1 MVESNKVNLL
11 KVDAILESTYNSA
24 LQEFK
29 SGLLQEASDMDII
42 AGQRFITESVL
53 MLRTL
58 LVEES
63 IVQNVKD
70 NLVGYAG
77 AAGLGA
83 LGMKYYN
90 DQNQPNIYEQMK
102 QGAQDIGNGV
112 ANDLAP
118 VIDKAT
124 GRFVDPVTGVE
135 VPPVIDQAG
144 NIHLAESTGLGT
156 SGLNIWEEAIS
167 YVLPEIMESTS
178 ESLKSKM
185 MARLILENGLITLE
199 EAEFVC
205 NLVDQ
210 VLTESIDEFIPD
222 ELEIDDSEFNPD
234 DMSAG
239 LEPMELF
246 DADGNKYMF
255 ADGVLSPADA
265 DGMVDPMDETD
276 PDQIPVD
283 TLGGEGELGE
293 IGEAPEAE
301 DLGELGEPAEGTPAD
316 AVEDAAEGEVEAG
329 EAVEPTLDDA
339 ALPVEGEV
347 EGTEA
352 PVEGEV
358 EAAGEPEVDATAAD
372 GVIDPKAEEKP
383 EDEVKEKEEDPKK
396 PEDLKE
402 SSDLSPEAL
411 IGAEPEAKLIQE
423 SHGSTLLTESSDIVS
438 RILARMNY

>member
-124 GRFVDPVTGVE
+124 GRFVDPITGVE
-135 VPPVIDQAG
+135 VPPVVDQAG

-222 ELEIDDSEFNPD
+222 ELEIDDSEFAQD

-283 TLGGEGELGE
+283 ALGGEGELGE

-329 EAVEPTLDDA
+329 EAGEAGEVVEPTL
-339 ALPVEGEV
+339 
-347 EGTEA
+347 
-352 PVEGEV
+352 
-358 EAAGEPEVDATAAD
+358 DATAAD

-383 EDEVKEKEEDPKK
+383 EEEVEEKEKEKEEDPKK

-423 SHGSTLLTESSDIVS
+423 SQGSTLLTESSDIVS